1 MTVPTQINNIPIGSS
16 AMAFSQLGQGQPASG
31 FMGILSSM
39 MGGNIQNSNAISTL
53 GQKDMSLE
61 TLLQDL
67 ASKDGNSALLDP
79 LLLSLI
85 QQLVTNPQQLQDFL
99 SQDLQ
104 LSDSGIKKAL
114 QLNQVQIENLIDFVK
129 TFVKEDGKNYKN
141 MTPDEIRQA
150 ILEKLSQTLSADN
163 KSGVDTQ
170 STNPVDKNVHA
181 VVDAVAINI
190 SEKQATNVSSLSTN
204 YEINTPKYRDATDR
218 VASSK
223 LTEGENLSNLHTN
236 SEGSDLSKSSS
247 SLEEALFVSELE
259 LEEPSISSLNTLK
272 TDETIGINKS
282 ESTVI
287 NANSHNQQVT
297 VPKAEHTVKESLP
310 VSRLQEI
317 DTSIIKT
324 IQNGNRSL
332 TVKLEPP
339 ELGTINIKLVLTD
352 GMVRA
357 DIRVDNLQVKD
368 MMNLAVPQIRQSLE
382 NAGIRVSEFAV
393 DIREEYYSDGKRQN
407 NDNEGGKNQHQ
418 KRNRQEDSKPF
429 EYYV

>member
-297 VPKAEHTVKESLP
+297 APKAEHTVKESLP